1 MPQLVPDLAD
11 YPAPDGQVAQPAV
24 TGRAARGGALAG
36 AVAAAPA
43 LGSAGLSGLL
53 AACASCLGAGP
64 AVVAGAATD
73 VGVFT
78 GGIVVGLLALLAVA
92 AVQVLRVRRTCP
104 AGPVRRHAVRRQVLT
119 LVVVGGLNFAALQW
133 VVAPWLRP
141 PPAAAG
147 AATLP

>member
-1 MPQLVPDLAD
+1 MPQPPPDLNKH
-11 YPAPDGQVAQPAV
+11 PATGLVAQPAV
-24 TGRAARGGALAG
+24 AGRAARDGAVAG

-43 LGSAGLSGLL
+43 LGSAGLSSLL
-53 AACASCLGAGP
+53 AACASCLGTGP
-64 AVVAGAATD
+64 AVAAGAATG
-73 VGVFT
+73 VGVST

-119 LVVVGGLNFAALQW
+119 LIVVGGMSFAVLQW
-133 VVAPWLRP
+133 VVAPWLTLTP
-141 PPAAAG
+141 PAAG